1 MVTDETVGDGVG
13 FSAREAL
20 LTLDEVEK
28 SPAVKVKS
36 FELDN
41 ASEVDKTDSTSE
53 VVVGNIEEESCK
65 LLMLSF

>member
-13 FSAREAL
+13 PSTRGAM

-28 SPAVKVKS
+28 NSPAVEVKY
-36 FELDN
+36 FELD
-41 ASEVDKTDSTSE
+41 KTENKTGSTSE
-53 VVVGNIEEESCK
+53 VEVGNIEEESCK